1 MTTWPAAPRGSF
13 HPTVS
18 RCRATIHLVPATPAI
33 AVRDLQKSYGSLMA
47 VDGVSLEIEPGEVFA
62 LLGPNG
68 AGKTTLVEIL
78 EGYRPRTAGEATVL
92 GVDPSHPTAEWR
104 ARIGIVL
111 QLPGMFEQL
120 TVEELISHFAGF
132 YPAPMSVERAMT
144 LVGIAA
150 KRHER
155 CSKLSGGQRRRVDLA
170 LGLIGDPE
178 LIFLDEPTTG
188 FDPSARRQAWEAV
201 RELTSLGKTVLLTT
215 HYMDEAEALADRV
228 GVIIAGKLAA
238 VSTPRDLG
246 GRARAIAHVR
256 FANVPALSG
265 KRPPDIRGAEVRVED
280 GQYVITTDFPTAVVK
295 TLGEWAFSH
304 GVSELPGL
312 TVTRPSLEDTYLQML
327 SERGATPGSD
337 GGRL

>member
-1 MTTWPAAPRGSF
+1 
-13 HPTVS
+13 
-18 RCRATIHLVPATPAI
+18 
-33 AVRDLQKSYGSLMA
+33 MA
-47 VDGVSLEIEPGEVFA
+47 VDGVTLEIAPGEVFG

-68 AGKTTLVEIL
+68 AGKTTFIEIL
-78 EGYRPRTAGEATVL
+78 EGYRPRTGGEASVL
-92 GVDPSHPTAEWR
+92 GVDPSKPTAEWR
-104 ARIGIVL
+104 ASIGIVL
-111 QLPGMFEQL
+111 QLPGMFEEL
-120 TVEELISHFAGF
+120 TVEELITHFAGF
-132 YPAPMSVERAMT
+132 YPAPMNVTHVME
-144 LVGIAA
+144 LVGIAG
-150 KRHER
+150 KRSER

-188 FDPSARRQAWEAV
+188 FDPSARHQAWDVV
-201 RELTSLGKTVLLTT
+201 RELTSLGKTILLTT

-246 GRARAIAHVR
+246 GRARAVAHVA
-256 FANVPALSG
+256 FANIAAFHG
-265 KRPPDIRGAEVRVED
+265 KRPPEMHGAEVRVED

-295 TLGEWAFSH
+295 TLADWSFAN
-304 GVSELPGL
+304 GVPELPGL

-327 SERGATPGSD
+327 NERGATPSTD